1 MPALVDK
8 RSQVRGPTLDS
19 LAQGTCAR
27 VAGFAAGAGSAADR
41 LLELGFDEGAEV
53 ETLHRAPLG
62 DPIAVRVNGS
72 VVALRRALA
81 RLILLTDPA

>member
-1 MPALVDK
+1 M
-8 RSQVRGPTLDS
+8 
-19 LAQGTCAR
+19 LAPGATAR
-27 VAGFAAGAGSAADR
+27 VAGFAAVEAGVADR

-62 DPIAVRVNGS
+62 DPIAVRVDGS

-81 RLILLTDPA
+81 RAVLLTEAA